1 MSEVHAIVR
10 ASSSIMAEASSAIM
24 IVGAFVFPAGDR
36 RHDRCIDDAQPTHT
50 VHPQPGIDHSIVL
63 FQSHPAV
70 TNGVQIGQCIEPDA
84 RFEFRTVLTLGRPAS
99 PCRRLESIG

>member
-63 FQSHPAV
+63 FQSHPAG
-70 TNGVQIGQCIEPDA
+70 TNGVRLDSALSRMLASNSA
-84 RFEFRTVLTLGRPAS
+84 R
-99 PCRRLESIG
+99 C